1 VGRILEAHPL
11 DVTVEPMLDTGLT
24 PTTALENHETMAA
37 RPATRAARARDR
49 SGEAPTRTPVR
60 DLTRGAASFRIDW
73 DVRPAY
79 DFVFS
84 LSGEAGETDDLPAED
99 RAWLKTAKN
108 ALPASVRDGDKQ
120 IFDAEFCV
128 SAAVLLVD
136 RPEVRTA
143 RAFVDALAEATPS
156 EVIRGVFEYSNRE
169 PDVADLIDRAIA
181 GDAEALTALDET
193 LPEHHREGRL
203 EMIRQ
208 PERTVSAM
216 VNVLAAWSDLFTPIE
231 PRIAEILE
239 RDYESR
245 TADRA
250 TLAPAELIERT
261 TGGIRWL
268 PEAGVRRLILAPS
281 YFSRPYNF
289 VMSAGDWRLFGYPVS
304 DDALEATDPLAAP
317 SAVVRLH
324 RALGDS
330 TRLKILKL
338 LAGRDLY
345 LTEIAQQLELSKPT
359 IKHHL
364 ALLRAAGLVTITES
378 GSVVYYTLRRNR
390 LDDASTDIKRF
401 LLS

>member
-1 VGRILEAHPL
+1 
-11 DVTVEPMLDTGLT
+11 MLDTGLT
-24 PTTALENHETMAA
+24 LTLENHETMAA
-37 RPATRAARARDR
+37 RPATRAIRATRDR
-49 SGEAPTRTPVR
+49 SGEASTRTPVR

-108 ALPASVRDGDKQ
+108 ALPASVLDGDKQ

-143 RAFVDALAEATPS
+143 RAFVDALAEATPG

-181 GDAEALTALDET
+181 GDEEALTALDET

-203 EMIRQ
+203 EMIRE

-216 VNVLAAWSDLFTPIE
+216 VKVLAAWSDLFTPIE

-239 RDYESR
+239 RDYQSR